1 METMVKNEFERRQ
14 LDIMRNLGTNDDG
27 TSTDFNDSRVLR
39 DSILIY
45 GGILVMVIVI
55 FSYVRRR
62 FPKVYN
68 VRNWVEHLK
77 TYLSDDQY
85 RFFSWLW
92 RLYMVTDD
100 EIMDECGMDAVCF
113 VRLIQM
119 GYRLSIV
126 GSFNTIWLL
135 PIYLTAEDSDETADI
150 TDRVVKTTVANVP
163 SGSHRLYATVFAAYI
178 LFGYTMYQILLEFD
192 WYIEMRHKFLRK
204 PLARHFAVFVRN
216 IPSDYR
222 TNARLERFFRG
233 CFSDDDVLEATLAI
247 NIPNLTKVVAQRD
260 AAVANLEHALA
271 LYKKDGVR
279 PHHKDKFIML
289 GGNVDS
295 IDYYTAQLEELN
307 KDVAERIATLEPIV
321 KGSIDKV
328 EDPGLASEA
337 DEAKFPDDSK
347 VDDSALNLQIPPGL
361 SAQYAPNKDD
371 PDTEAASTEI
381 EMNVSG
387 LTSPP
392 SVAEMQDTHSTL
404 FGFGKNMKKK
414 ATYVAGAAATA
425 ATGAA
430 NRAATATT
438 DVANRA
444 AKTATGVANRAVTMM
459 LGGEDGEV
467 FPAGFVVFSKL
478 STTNAALQMVHHQT
492 PFDME
497 VLEAPD
503 PNDVFWLNMSR
514 THKDLQLGMLA
525 SFAMTAGLL
534 LTWTIPMSFFASLSN
549 AAAARNDVDLLDD
562 LFNKYPGLIP
572 VTEQLAPFLV
582 VMFNSLLPMILEAI
596 SLFEGPISSGMVE
609 ASKFV
614 KLAIFNIVQTF
625 FVSAISGSL
634 MAAISDIVEDWTKI
648 VDLLANALP
657 AQGTYFMQILLASTA
672 TSAAMEMLRVVPVA
686 KAVLRSVIG
695 PNLTEKE
702 RSKRF
707 MGLAPLSDPPN
718 FDHADFT
725 AQLVLYFMVLFVYCV
740 ISPMTP
746 LITAVC
752 FAFLGAMFRG
762 QFIYIYGKHPDSGG
776 KLWASFIQI
785 LLTCMLIAQLT
796 IFGLLGLKKAVKQIP
811 LFIPLLVITVLF
823 NFYIR
828 QQHFRV
834 ASYLPTRECL
844 KEDLQR
850 DQNFDFSFV
859 QGAYLQP
866 ALAAKTDV
874 QPEPTLLD
882 QHTEQQFESI
892 HDESLK
898 IDEERNEPS
907 RDVSSIDVSSRKFD

>member
-1 METMVKNEFERRQ
+1 
-14 LDIMRNLGTNDDG
+14 MRNLETSNEDG
-27 TSTDFNDSRVLR
+27 KTTDFNDARVLR
-39 DSILIY
+39 DSVLIY
-45 GGILVMVIVI
+45 GGILLFVIIV
-55 FSYVRRR
+55 FSYLRRK

-77 TYLSDDQY
+77 TYLSNDQY

-100 EIMDECGMDAVCF
+100 EIMEECGMDAACF

-119 GYRLSIV
+119 GYRLSMV
-126 GSFNTIWLL
+126 GIFNTIWLL
-135 PIYLTAEDSDETADI
+135 PLYMTAEESVETSGI
-150 TDRVVKTTVANVP
+150 TDRVVKTTIANVP
-163 SGSHRLYATVFAAYI
+163 SGSHRLYATVFSAYV
-178 LFGYTMYQILLEFD
+178 LFGYTMYQILQEFN
-192 WYIEMRHKFLRK
+192 WYIEMRHKFLKK

-222 TNARLERFFRG
+222 TNARLARFFRG
-233 CFSDDDVLEATLAI
+233 CFSDDAVLEARLAI
-247 NIPNLTKVVAQRD
+247 NIPNLTRIVAQRD
-260 AAVANLEHALA
+260 ATLANLEHALA

-279 PHHKDKFIML
+279 PHHKDKFIVMGENL
-289 GGNVDS
+289 DS
-295 IDYYTAQLEELN
+295 IDFYTAQLEELN
-307 KDVAERIATLEPIV
+307 KDAAKRIAALESIV
-321 KGSIDKV
+321 KGSTTLKV
-328 EDPGLASEA
+328 EDPGLVSAA
-337 DEAKFPDDSK
+337 DEAAEFPDDSE
-347 VDDSALNLQIPPGL
+347 VDDSAFNLQIPPGL
-361 SAQYAPNKDD
+361 AAKDAPDG
-371 PDTEAASTEI
+371 EAASSPEI
-381 EMNVSG
+381 DMNVSG
-387 LTSPP
+387 LTSAP
-392 SVAEMQDTHSTL
+392 SVAEMHDNYRTL
-404 FGFGKNMKKK
+404 FGFRKKFK
-414 ATYVAGAAATA
+414 ETATYAAGKAATA

-444 AKTATGVANRAVTMM
+444 AKTATGFANHAVTMIV
-459 LGGEDGEV
+459 GGEDGEV

-503 PNDVFWLNMSR
+503 PDDVFWLNVSR
-514 THKDLQLGMLA
+514 THKDLELGMLA
-525 SFAMTAGLL
+525 SIGMTAALL
-534 LTWTIPMSFFASLSN
+534 ITWTIPISFFASLSN
-549 AAAARNDVDLLDD
+549 AAAARNNVEWLDK

-582 VMFNSLLPMILEAI
+582 VMFNALLPMILEAI
-596 SLFEGPISSGMVE
+596 TLFEGPISSGRVE

-614 KLAIFNIVQTF
+614 KLAIFSIVQTF
-625 FVSAISGSL
+625 FVSALSGGFVS
-634 MAAISDIVEDWTKI
+634 AISELLDDWTDI
-648 VDLLANALP
+648 IDLLADTLP

-672 TSAAMEMLRVVPVA
+672 TSAATEMLRVVPVA
-686 KAVLRSVIG
+686 KAVLRSFIG

-702 RSKRF
+702 RQKRF
-707 MGLAPLSDPPN
+707 MGLAPLSDPPD
-718 FDHADFT
+718 FEHADFT
-725 AQLVLYFMVLFVYCV
+725 ARLVLYFMVLFVYCV

-746 LITAVC
+746 LITAFC
-752 FAFLGAMFRG
+752 FAFLGTMFRG

-785 LLTCMLIAQLT
+785 MLTCMLIAQFT

-811 LFIPLLVITVLF
+811 LFIPLLIITVLF

-859 QGAYLQP
+859 QGAYVQP
-866 ALAAKTDV
+866 GLAAKTDV
-874 QPEPTLLD
+874 GPDPSLLD
-882 QHTEQQFESI
+882 QQTEKQCGSI

-898 IDEERNEPS
+898 LDEEQNGSS
-907 RDVSSIDVSSRKFD
+907 RDGSSQRLDGSSRKFD